1 MRALIIDDQPLIV
14 SGLQAVMASLQTPV
28 GTSCAESPDAARR
41 LLASDMH
48 FDFVLLDLDLEG
60 SGGLNFFSELR
71 SMCPA
76 MSIVVLLE
84 SKSNELVSQLILR
97 GATGFVF
104 KRASHAMLTEA
115 LHLAISGVVYVP
127 PTKLRSQAPAGGSG
141 LRGSFE
147 GLPVGNLSPVR
158 RLASARGLTPR
169 QTDVLELLALGQ
181 SNKLIAR
188 MLNLSVE
195 TIKDHVAVI
204 LRVLNVTS
212 RTHVVSAMIQSS
224 EETRH
229 LADAA
234 SFRSVSQSLTSDGLR
249 PAARTRSRSPPV
261 TARAA
266 STVRRGPWTATV
278 DAG

>member
-1 MRALIIDDQPLIV
+1 MRELIIDDQPLIV
-14 SGLQAVMASLQTPV
+14 SGLQAVMASLPTPV
-28 GTSCAESPDAARR
+28 ETSCAESTDAARR
-41 LLASDMH
+41 LLASNTH

-71 SMCPA
+71 GTYPA

-84 SKSNELVSQLILR
+84 SNSNELVSRLILM

-104 KRASHAMLTEA
+104 KRASRAMLTEA

-127 PTKLRSQAPAGGSG
+127 PTTPRSQAPAAGSG

-147 GLPVGNLSPVR
+147 ALRVGNLSPAR
-158 RLASARGLTPR
+158 RLASARGLTTR

-188 MLNLSVE
+188 TLNLSVE
-195 TIKDHVAVI
+195 TVKDHVAVI

-212 RTHVVSAMIQSS
+212 RTHVVLAMIHSP
-224 EETRH
+224 EETRR
-229 LADAA
+229 LAGTAT
-234 SFRSVSQSLTSDGLR
+234 FRSVSQGPTGDRLR
-249 PAARTRSRSPPV
+249 LAARNGSRSPPV
-261 TARAA
+261 TAWA
-266 STVRRGPWTATV
+266 P
-278 DAG
+278 

>member
-28 GTSCAESPDAARR
+28 ETSCAESADAARR

-48 FDFVLLDLDLEG
+48 FDFVLLDLDLAG

-71 SMCPA
+71 RTYPA

-84 SKSNELVSQLILR
+84 SNSNELVSRLVVM
-97 GATGFVF
+97 GATGFLF
-104 KRASHAMLTEA
+104 KRASRAMLIDA
-115 LHLAISGVVYVP
+115 LHLAISGVVHVP
-127 PTKLRSQAPAGGSG
+127 PTKPRSQAPASSG

-147 GLPVGNLSPVR
+147 GLRVGNPSPVR
-158 RLASARGLTPR
+158 RLASARGLTSR
-169 QTDVLELLALGQ
+169 QTDVLELLVLGQ

-188 MLNLSVE
+188 TLNLSVE
-195 TIKDHVAVI
+195 TVKDHVAVI

-212 RTHVVSAMIQSS
+212 RTHVVLAMIQSS